1 VDILLGF
8 SVAVFIF
15 LLLLFAAIRDYQIR
29 EVSNW
34 VWLLGL
40 FGLPLAVVRLGLT
53 GLLPLYG
60 LQALLTFILVI
71 IGFRVGVLGGA
82 DGKVM
87 LIISLVYPWIV
98 LDLVWL
104 LVAPVMVLIGG
115 FFLVGFQSLWLL
127 LRNILVWKRVSNGQA
142 NLEKPKRK
150 TYWLTRNLSV
160 LSKDDEYWKR
170 VEVPLIVYFF
180 TVFTVLLIVTSVLL

>member
-1 VDILLGF
+1 VDILPGI

-15 LLLLFAAIRDYQIR
+15 LLLLFAAIRDYQTR

-40 FGLPLAVVRLGLT
+40 FGLPLTVLRLGLT

-60 LQALLTFILVI
+60 LQAFLTFILVI

-82 DGKVM
+82 DGKAV
-87 LIISLVYPWIV
+87 LITSLLYPWIV
-98 LDLVWL
+98 LDPIWL
-104 LVAPVMVLIGG
+104 LVAPVMIFIGG
-115 FFLVGFQSLWLL
+115 FLLVGFQSLWLL
-127 LRNILVWKRVSNGQA
+127 LRNILVWKRVSKRQV
-142 NLEKPKRK
+142 NLQKPKMK

-160 LSKDDEYWKR
+160 LSKEEEDWKR

-180 TVFTVLLIVTSVLL
+180 VVFTVLLIATSVLL